1 MPISVAA
8 CGGGGG
14 GGGPTRAAVNGKI
27 DVNAYDTPRFDVGTI
42 TASPGP
48 LTVTLHENGSEVH
61 TFTIPGH
68 NFNLKVDSG
77 TRSSTGTVTLGAGS
91 YTFECTTDSHAAEGM
106 RGKIVV
112 K

>member
-1 MPISVAA
+1 
-8 CGGGGG
+8 
-14 GGGPTRAAVNGKI
+14 VNGQI

-42 TASPGP
+42 TASPGR
-48 LTVTLHENGSEVH
+48 LTVTLHEKGSEVH
-61 TFTIPGH
+61 TFTVPGQ
-68 NFNLKVDSG
+68 NLNLRVGSG
-77 TRSSTGTVTLGAGS
+77 TSTATGTVTLAAGT